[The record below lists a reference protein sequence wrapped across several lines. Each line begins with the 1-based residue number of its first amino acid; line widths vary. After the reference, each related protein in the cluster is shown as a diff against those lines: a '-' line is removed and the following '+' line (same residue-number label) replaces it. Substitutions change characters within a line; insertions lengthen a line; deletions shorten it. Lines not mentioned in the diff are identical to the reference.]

1 MVKQDG
7 CSIYKASK
15 LCGVPKQTIGDRLC
29 GRVPED
35 CTTMGQPA
43 LFNRED
49 EEKIVHHV
57 IKMAKFGYG
66 YTRSQLLYLATDMAD
81 FGKKRKSPKPLTDR
95 WLYGF
100 LR

>member
-1 MVKQDG
+1 M
-7 CSIYKASK
+7 
-15 LCGVPKQTIGDRLC
+15 
-29 GRVPED
+29 GR
-35 CTTMGQPA
+35 PA

-81 FGKKRKSPKPLTDR
+81 FAKKKRAQSLLQTGGCTVSCVDGQ
-95 WLYGF
+95 LCG
-100 LR
+100 L